1 MKFLKIESKVPIS
14 VIDIF
19 LPQQLHLLNIS
30 LSIHLNSNI
39 IQIKNFENNH
49 KIKKYITA
57 DQLRYEV
64 IVWNFLNKFKYE
76 ILVNQTIFK
85 ILQKYF
91 DVIWYF
97 SSRLSVNYLSP
108 SLKSFEKL
116 IVLCDKLLMCHHKLD
131 LINNFG
137 CNFNLLYVI
146 REPKMF
152 HIKELMPK

>member
-91 DVIWYF
+91 DVI
-97 SSRLSVNYLSP
+97 
-108 SLKSFEKL
+108 
-116 IVLCDKLLMCHHKLD
+116 
-131 LINNFG
+131 
-137 CNFNLLYVI
+137 
-146 REPKMF
+146 
-152 HIKELMPK
+152 